1 MATSQSPPSPTASFY
16 DMSDDDEGEYNT
28 VVHKK
33 TGKGVKLLYAKSK
46 VPLTSRCQRSNMD
59 ANVC

>member
-1 MATSQSPPSPTASFY
+1 
-16 DMSDDDEGEYNT
+16 MSDDDEGEYNT